1 MADRAR
7 WLLLT
12 HEGRVALAT
21 IYCILSVLSI
31 ITYTVRYSVA
41 YGAGQFVITAFG
53 LLWTRWCLRRGATPP
68 A

>member
-12 HEGRVALAT
+12 HEGRLALAT

-31 ITYTVRYSVA
+31 ITYTIRYSLA

-53 LLWTRWCLRRGATPP
+53 LSWARWCLRRGAAPQ

>member
-12 HEGRVALAT
+12 HEGRLALAT

-31 ITYTVRYSVA
+31 ITYTIQRSVA
-41 YGAGQFVITAFG
+41 YGAGQFLLTAFG
-53 LLWTRWCLRRGATPP
+53 LLWTRWCLQRGAT
-68 A
+68 ATD

>member
-1 MADRAR
+1 MADRVR

-12 HEGRVALAT
+12 HEGRLALAT

-31 ITYTVRYSVA
+31 ITYTARHGLA

-53 LLWTRWCLRRGATPP
+53 LLWTVWCLRRGAS

>member
-1 MADRAR
+1 MADRVR
-7 WLLLT
+7 WLLVT
-12 HEGRVALAT
+12 HEGRLALAT

-31 ITYTVRYSVA
+31 ITYTITHSLA

-53 LLWTRWCLRRGATPP
+53 LLWTRWCLRRGATTS